1 MVKKYR
7 DIEPETVMAAEPVA
21 AYEARRGN
29 YAPSKSVSTRER
41 VMASTVS
48 VDEYFDEL
56 ISLVHKD
63 YANL

>member
-1 MVKKYR
+1 MGKKYH
-7 DIEPETVMAAEPVA
+7 ISKTKPLSLAEPAGVYNISSSQA
-21 AYEARRGN
+21 TLEN
-29 YAPSKSVSTRER
+29 TSKREC

-63 YANL
+63 YASL